1 MNTHTNL
8 ALFEGKQIRKQ
19 WFKDE
24 WWFSVTDVIAA
35 LTESSNPRN
44 YWNMIK
50 IREKESS
57 KVELYTFCVQPKLA

>member
-1 MNTHTNL
+1 MNTHTSL

-35 LTESSNPRN
+35 LTDSSNPRN
-44 YWNMIK
+44 YW
-50 IREKESS
+50 
-57 KVELYTFCVQPKLA
+57 KLLEYDKNKRKRIF